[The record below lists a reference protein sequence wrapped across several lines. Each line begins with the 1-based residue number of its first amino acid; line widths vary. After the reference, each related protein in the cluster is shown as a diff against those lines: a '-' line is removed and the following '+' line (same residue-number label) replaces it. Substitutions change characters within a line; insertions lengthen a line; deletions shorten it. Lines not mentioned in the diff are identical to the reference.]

1 MFESNLAAARLAHS
15 NVQLVV
21 VVIELIVVE
30 FDLAV
35 AELQG
40 FVEIPNSAARQM
52 SQVAGRR
59 VLMRSLTRSRSRPS
73 PRKVPLGSAVNSH
86 GSSDLGRFTQ
96 WVVRQVG
103 VALCRYW
110 VGMAQQAPNN

>member
-21 VVIELIVVE
+21 VVILIVVE
-30 FDLAV
+30 FELTV

-52 SQVAGRR
+52 SQ
-59 VLMRSLTRSRSRPS
+59 
-73 PRKVPLGSAVNSH
+73 
-86 GSSDLGRFTQ
+86 
-96 WVVRQVG
+96 
-103 VALCRYW
+103 
-110 VGMAQQAPNN
+110 